1 MRFEVVASVDARTAA
16 CRADGSVVEQVL
28 FNLVDNASKY
38 GHSPPVPDA
47 ASVGLPPSGPES
59 VLDAASVGI
68 IRLEA
73 SATSDSVELRV
84 RDEGPGIT
92 RAEGR
97 KLFRPFSKSAHEA
110 ARTAPGVG
118 LGLALSRRLA
128 RELGGDLRL
137 EQGTTR
143 GASFVLTLPR
153 A

>member
-1 MRFEVVASVDARTAA
+1 
-16 CRADGSVVEQVL
+16 VL

-47 ASVGLPPSGPES
+47 ASVGKHPVPDAASVGLPPSGPES
-59 VLDAASVGI
+59 VLDAASVGL

-73 SATSDSVELRV
+73 SVSSDSVELRV
-84 RDEGPGIT
+84 GDDGPGISP
-92 RAEGR
+92 AEGR

-137 EQGTTR
+137 EQGTAR
-143 GASFVLTLPR
+143 GATFVLTLPR